1 MADKGK
7 LRAFAGLCEFHKVI
21 LRGCKSDFTF

>member
-1 MADKGK
+1 MMADKGN

-21 LRGCKSDFTF
+21 LRGCKSDS